1 MTTPQP
7 PWRRS
12 DEEVRGAARAMD
24 RALNSG
30 LPGDLLLIMLAA
42 REAWWGSGVW
52 PADAELIRVL
62 MDPRSRE
69 VDEVV
74 FAAVKKRVRH

>member
-1 MTTPQP
+1 MDTPQP

-12 DEEVRGAARAMD
+12 DDEVRGAARAMD
-24 RALNSG
+24 RALNAG

-42 REAWWGSGVW
+42 REAWWGVGEW
-52 PADAELIRVL
+52 PADSELIRVL
-62 MDPRSRE
+62 MDPRARV

-74 FAAVKKRVRH
+74 FAAVKRRVRG

>member
-12 DEEVRGAARAMD
+12 DDEVRGAAQAMD

-42 REAWWGSGVW
+42 REAWWSGEGW
-52 PADAELIRVL
+52 PADSELIRVL
-62 MDPRSRE
+62 MDPRSRV

-74 FAAVKKRVRH
+74 FAAAKRRVRG